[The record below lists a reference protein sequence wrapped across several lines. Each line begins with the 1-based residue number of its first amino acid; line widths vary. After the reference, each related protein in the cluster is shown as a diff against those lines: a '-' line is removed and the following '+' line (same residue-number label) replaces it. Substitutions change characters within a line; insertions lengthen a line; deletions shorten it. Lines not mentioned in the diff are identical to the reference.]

1 MFLFNLL
8 FRMNIFP
15 IKKLFSDFLE
25 LFLYTNIYLVS
36 IWLVFIKLHIE
47 KKNHVFQRTMN
58 LFNDK
63 SKNK

>member
-47 KKNHVFQRTMN
+47 KK
-58 LFNDK
+58 K
-63 SKNK
+63 SCISENYEFI